1 MSQSTIQGQHRNV
14 LQKVAE
20 SNNGRCLYEA
30 IHKNHTHTHT
40 EVASFFSKIFQI
52 YISLFDLSWIQSHF
66 PITLFLAFPITL
78 FLAFPILISFSVTL
92 GIGPF

>member
-14 LQKVAE
+14 LGKFAE
-20 SNNGRCLYEA
+20 SNNGRCLSEKTA
-30 IHKNHTHTHT
+30 HKNHTHTHT
-40 EVASFFSKIFQI
+40 IASFFSKIFKYIFHLLI
-52 YISLFDLSWIQSHF
+52 YHGYKSHF

-92 GIGPF
+92 